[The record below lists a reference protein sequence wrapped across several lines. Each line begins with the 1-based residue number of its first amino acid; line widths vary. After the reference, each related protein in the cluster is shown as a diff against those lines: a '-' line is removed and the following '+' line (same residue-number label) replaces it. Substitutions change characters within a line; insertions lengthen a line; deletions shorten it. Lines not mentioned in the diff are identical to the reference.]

1 MRNKEQI
8 SLQKFTNNNDDSGS
22 GSNNVPLCK
31 KKYLKRNFNN
41 TQPEQTI
48 GKSQI
53 IGCDKKE
60 NKDLFSMTKEVDCI
74 QQPGEGKND
83 EKELLT
89 TEQKD
94 ENGKDERLAKMPEE
108 IERTL
113 ERMEF
118 VKENKEAVA
127 LLEEKEG
134 TISENLQKLE
144 GSTLLESNNDN
155 ISHNVTDTVNYVIG
169 DINHNTLD
177 HSNDNINTFS
187 VFQNQFQNQVNKK
200 VDCPLDEGW
209 IYIKN
214 ISEDE
219 SGDDMMSYEGEYSI
233 YFIFSYISVLNS

>member
-1 MRNKEQI
+1 MIAVVVVTTFHYARKNTLKEILIILNLNKQSERNKD
-8 SLQKFTNNNDDSGS
+8 NV
-22 GSNNVPLCK
+22 SNQNG
-31 KKYLKRNFNN
+31 N
-41 TQPEQTI
+41 QT
-48 GKSQI
+48 KESQI

-60 NKDLFSMTKEVDCI
+60 NKDLFSMTKE
-74 QQPGEGKND
+74 
-83 EKELLT
+83 
-89 TEQKD
+89 KD

-219 SGDDMMSYEGEYSI
+219 SGDDMMSYE
-233 YFIFSYISVLNS
+233 

>member
-1 MRNKEQI
+1 MIAVVVVTTFHYARKNTLKEILIILNLNKQSERNKD
-8 SLQKFTNNNDDSGS
+8 NV
-22 GSNNVPLCK
+22 SNQNG
-31 KKYLKRNFNN
+31 N
-41 TQPEQTI
+41 QT
-48 GKSQI
+48 KESQI

>member
-1 MRNKEQI
+1 MIAVVVVTTFHYARKNTLKEILIILNLNKQSERNKD
-8 SLQKFTNNNDDSGS
+8 NV
-22 GSNNVPLCK
+22 SNQNG
-31 KKYLKRNFNN
+31 N
-41 TQPEQTI
+41 QT
-48 GKSQI
+48 KESQI

-219 SGDDMMSYEGEYSI
+219 SGDDMMSYE
-233 YFIFSYISVLNS
+233 

>member
-1 MRNKEQI
+1 MEIK
-8 SLQKFTNNNDDSGS
+8 
-22 GSNNVPLCK
+22 PK
-31 KKYLKRNFNN
+31 K
-41 TQPEQTI
+41 
-48 GKSQI
+48 
-53 IGCDKKE
+53 
-60 NKDLFSMTKEVDCI
+60 NKDLFI

-89 TEQKD
+89 AEQKD

-108 IERTL
+108 IEKTL

-118 VKENKEAVA
+118 VKENKEAEA

-144 GSTLLESNNDN
+144 VSTLLESNNDK
-155 ISHNVTDTVNYVIG
+155 ISHNVIDTVNYVIG

-177 HSNDNINTFS
+177 HSNDNNINTFS